1 MDKRLEQVWALLMIV
16 IAGIMGLIGFVI
28 WDRKTAMRP
37 VDQEVQLFKQELD
50 AQHRDA
56 EGFSLTAVVRVLR
69 EPPKVAHPSPTR
81 SRTPR
86 SCSPQGFLPSP
97 SVSSPS
103 LSSRGASAFYFRKFF
118 PLKRARIQLI
128 SATPYDSE
136 TIGFSA
142 STTSRPS
149 ISRKLSGATVRV
161 FEARWRSSLRLGRGP
176 SSVPKKMTLPY
187 LGWVLTCMA

>member
-1 MDKRLEQVWALLMIV
+1 MTRIYIGMVLMASLLAPTAALAV
-16 IAGIMGLIGFVI
+16 EPAPRSAG
-28 WDRKTAMRP
+28 T
-37 VDQEVQLFKQELD
+37 
-50 AQHRDA
+50 
-56 EGFSLTAVVRVLR
+56 LR
-69 EPPKVAHPSPTR
+69 ASPSPPLSVSCAKPPKVAHPSPAR

-86 SCSPQGFLPSP
+86 SCSPRLLALTLRKQSP
-97 SVSSPS
+97 SQQQ
-103 LSSRGASAFYFRKFF
+103 RGERILFQKIF
-118 PLKRARIQLI
+118 PLKRARIQLV
-128 SATPYDSE
+128 SATPYGSK

>member
-1 MDKRLEQVWALLMIV
+1 MTRIYIGMVLMASLLAPTAALAV
-16 IAGIMGLIGFVI
+16 EPAPRSAG
-28 WDRKTAMRP
+28 T
-37 VDQEVQLFKQELD
+37 
-50 AQHRDA
+50 
-56 EGFSLTAVVRVLR
+56 LR
-69 EPPKVAHPSPTR
+69 ASPSPPLSVSCAKPPKVAHPSPTR

-103 LSSRGASAFYFRKFF
+103 LSSRGASAFYFRKFS
-118 PLKRARIQLI
+118 PLKRARIQLV
-128 SATPYDSE
+128 SATPYGSE